1 MLHTAPHTLFY
12 KFRKTPA
19 AEKNA
24 DRNMSNHDVIRALAP
39 LIPPEECALE
49 MVAVARRKHRQG
61 WIKLFVSSVCGGVMQ
76 SIGAFVS
83 ITAQGNSVSGQQVG
97 GENDWLPKVPEAAA
111 YSIGLIL
118 ITMFGLDL
126 FNSNIL
132 FFTVGCATRKLSVW
146 ALLRSWVVS
155 WFGNLGGALFV
166 SYIFAYST
174 GLARSEG
181 MVNASYVAV
190 NAKLTNPTW
199 AQLFARAVACNALVC
214 MGIYMSF
221 MCRTFVAKYLAL
233 LIPVF
238 AFVYIGFDHVVADM
252 FIISLGLF
260 NGSPHSVGLFI
271 HKSLVGVSVGNI
283 VGGGVFAIVV
293 PWYLH
298 YFTVKALHIKDP
310 IAGVS
315 QDGIQIG
322 TEVGEEDE
330 PKEEPSSFSAGEPD
344 SPTQA
349 PSARVGLHAQS
360 PV

>member
-1 MLHTAPHTLFY
+1 
-12 KFRKTPA
+12 
-19 AEKNA
+19 
-24 DRNMSNHDVIRALAP
+24 MSNHDVIRALAP

-61 WIKLFVSSVCGGVMQ
+61 WIKLFVSAVCGGVMQ

-83 ITAQGNSVSGQQVG
+83 ITVQGNSVSGQHVNG
-97 GENDWLPKVPEAAA
+97 TNDWSPKVPEAAA

-118 ITMFGLDL
+118 ITSFGLDL

-132 FFTVGCATRKLSVW
+132 FFTVGVATRKLTPW
-146 ALLRSWVVS
+146 ALLRSWVVT

-181 MVNASYVAV
+181 MVNASYVVV
-190 NAKLTNPTW
+190 NNKLTHPSW

-214 MGIYMSF
+214 MGIYLSF
-221 MCRTFVAKYLAL
+221 MCRTFVAKYVAL
-233 LIPVF
+233 LVPVF

-252 FIISLGLF
+252 FLISLGLF

-271 HKSLVGVSVGNI
+271 HKSLVGVTVGNI
-283 VGGGVFAIVV
+283 VGGSVFALVV

-298 YFTVKALHIKDP
+298 YFTVSALHIKDP

-315 QDGIQIG
+315 ADGVQIG

-330 PKEEPSSFSAGEPD
+330 PKDEPSSGGE
-344 SPTQA
+344 SFNA
-349 PSARVGLHAQS
+349 PRAPASARIAPHAQS

>member
-1 MLHTAPHTLFY
+1 
-12 KFRKTPA
+12 
-19 AEKNA
+19 
-24 DRNMSNHDVIRALAP
+24 MSSRDVIRALAP

-61 WIKLFVSSVCGGVMQ
+61 WIKLFVSSVCGGIMQ

-83 ITAQGNSVSGQQVG
+83 ITVQGNSISGQHVG
-97 GENDWLPKVPEAAA
+97 GANDWLPKVPEAGA

-132 FFTVGCATRKLSVW
+132 FFTVGCATRKLSPW
-146 ALLRSWVVS
+146 ALLKSWVVS

-181 MVNASYVAV
+181 MVNASYVSV
-190 NAKLTNPTW
+190 NNKLTNPTW

-214 MGIYMSF
+214 MGIYLSF
-221 MCRTFVAKYLAL
+221 MCRTFVAKYIAI

-252 FIISLGLF
+252 FLISLGLF

-283 VGGGVFAIVV
+283 VGGSVFALVV

-298 YFTVKALHIKDP
+298 YFTVSALHIKDS
-310 IAGVS
+310 IAGVNA
-315 QDGIQIG
+315 DGVQIG
-322 TEVGEEDE
+322 TEVGEEE
-330 PKEEPSSFSAGEPD
+330 PKEEPSSSSAGESFNP
-344 SPTQA
+344 PQA
-349 PSARVGLHAQS
+349 PASARIAPHAQS